1 MRDLKEI
8 RFKLVDSI
16 GKQKMGKTQDI
27 KLEELHHFK
36 DWGIRHEIQQHE
48 LQNIT
53 VRCNRETLI
62 LVMN

>member
-1 MRDLKEI
+1 ME
-8 RFKLVDSI
+8 
-16 GKQKMGKTQDI
+16 KTQDI
-27 KLEELHHFK
+27 KLKELHHFK

-48 LQNIT
+48 LQSIT